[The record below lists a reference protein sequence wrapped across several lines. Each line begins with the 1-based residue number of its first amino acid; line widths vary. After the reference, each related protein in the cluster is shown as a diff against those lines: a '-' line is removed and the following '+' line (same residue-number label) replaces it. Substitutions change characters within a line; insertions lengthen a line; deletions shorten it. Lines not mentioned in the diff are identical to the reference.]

1 MADEDRQTF
10 EVLNPG
16 GHANLIA
23 GLKQYARRANSV
35 NTSQIADAAVTDDK
49 LDPDGVRSKVT
60 QLESD
65 LANVSIDVDDLG
77 LDYDEDEKMLYVTYR
92 DERSSN
98 AIPAT
103 FGGGGGG
110 GPTVNAKLTVENT
123 TGWISTSITQ
133 GAECVLSLTWS
144 SIEDGIATGD
154 GTLTVTVD
162 NVVKVVRTIEQGSV
176 TVDVSP
182 FLTVGNRKVK
192 LRVTDVYD
200 QSNVKTFTI
209 NVADLYVRS
218 AFDTS
223 GTFPAGQS
231 FEYTYTP
238 VGAVEKH
245 MVFEVDGNSV
255 GTTTVTTSG
264 RQQTQVIPGLTHGAH
279 ILRVWFTATIN
290 GAEVTSNVLTHALV
304 VVDASSNLPIISS
317 PFSATTAVQYETL
330 QIPYTVYT
338 PNSLTSPVVLSVNG
352 QQVSSLT
359 VDRTEHTWSYRVN
372 SIGAL
377 TLTIASGT
385 ITKTFSLTATASD
398 IDVYAETANLSL
410 YLTANGR
417 SNNEAHPEVWE
428 DADNHISATLTDFN
442 FVSDGWITD
451 SDGFTALRVANEA
464 RVTIPYKP
472 FENDFRSTGKTLEFE
487 FATRDIYDYDAVV
500 ISCWSGDR
508 GFKLTAQ
515 QALLASEQSSVAM
528 SYKEDEHVRVSFVAE
543 KRTEDRLLLLYVNGI
558 MSQVIQYPDNDD
570 FSQQVPVN
578 ISIGNS
584 SCATDIYCIRIYDNN
599 LTRYQVLNNWIADTQ
614 DVTLMLQRY
623 AHNNVYD
630 EYGNITI
637 ENLPGDLPYMVIEA
651 PELPQYKGD
660 KKTVSGYYVD
670 PVNASKSFSFTGCQ
684 INVQGTSSAVY
695 DIKNFDLQFKN
706 GFEMTQSGEHADNYA
721 LTANVVPFNRF
732 VIKADVASSEGA
744 NNVELVKLFCDTDP
758 YKRPEEIANP
768 KVRKGIYGQPMVL
781 FWHNTSTNETAY
793 YSKGNFNLPKRAP
806 GPYGYTGDMESWEF
820 QNNTSNLMLFLTDYF
835 DETMI
840 PDPDTGDLK
849 ESWRYDYEARF
860 PEDTWTDY
868 SKLQELQSFVYS
880 TYRQEATDNALAE
893 SVTYDGV
900 TYTTDSAAYR
910 LAKFKAEFGN
920 YAEVSSF
927 IFYYIFT
934 ELFLMVDSR
943 AKNLFIGFSGGDATS
958 LQHIDRKAVA
968 EPYDMDSS
976 LGINNEG
983 ALVFGY
989 SLEDTDHLTGGAD
1002 VFNGQNSVLW
1012 CNVRDAF
1019 GPEIAQMYKTLR
1031 SNGTLS
1037 YATVEQR
1044 FEDHQAKWPEAVFN
1058 EDAWAKY
1065 IGPLISP
1072 AAGKTATA
1080 SYLSMA
1086 QGSKKEQRKWWL
1098 YNRFRYMD
1106 SKWTAG
1112 DARNSIIELRGYAKA
1127 NITVTPYSDI
1137 YPAVRYASYTVT
1149 ERGTHGVPTTLVCP
1163 IDTLNDSEIWIFSA
1177 PQLASVGDLS
1187 GLKVGRADFRA
1198 AVNLQDIRVGSNAT
1212 GYTNPNLTELY
1223 VGNNSL
1229 LRLIDARNCTALTG
1243 ALDFS
1248 GASNVEHVYLDGT
1261 NVTSVSLP
1269 VGGILKTL
1277 SLPDTITNL
1286 TVRSQPGITSFSM
1299 EGNDYSSITTLRVE
1313 NSGTSIPVLSIL
1325 DQMPENS
1332 RVRIIGFTA
1341 VAQDEQDVEDFFDYL
1356 DTMRGL
1362 DEAGN
1367 NLPNPVVSGTITGL
1381 GTITGAWLAEMNSRY
1396 PDVTIQ
1402 YQHINSTLS
1411 YYSYD
1416 GSTLIT
1422 TEQVTDGGNGTY
1434 SGTPS
1439 RTSTAQYSYAFAG
1452 WSLYQDQ
1459 YVADPNAT
1467 KSVGAD
1473 RSVYAAYTR
1482 TTRTYTITWRNA
1494 NGTTLETD
1502 ENVAYGTMPTYNGA
1516 TPTQDG
1522 EESTG
1527 WQPSVAAVTGN
1538 QTYTAVYVPVY
1549 RVRFYNGSTLLDTQN
1564 VREGGTAVYG
1574 GTTPV
1579 SSEGTYMEFTGW
1591 DKALTNITANT
1602 DVFAQFRDT
1611 RSDVIK
1617 YVEGTLMDYFSDTAT
1632 TVADN
1637 MFRNRRNPV
1646 TATTSATTIG
1656 TYAFGANT
1664 ALTTVDLISTNA
1676 VTISANA
1683 FKNCTNLDALII
1695 RSATMSTLSAASAFI
1710 STAIA
1715 NKQGAVYVPASLVS
1729 TYEANSNWSR
1739 YVIASIDDYPLTDF
1753 SDLRN
1758 VSWAQLEADVAD
1770 GTAPIKYSVG
1780 QTKQVDLGTE
1790 GKVEMQIVGFGTD
1803 ELSDSA
1809 GMAGISFVS
1818 KGILATTHRMNPAN
1832 DSGTQGTGANGGW
1845 EYSEMRTYLSD
1856 TILPKF
1862 PSELQSAIKE
1872 VTKYSDNIVPGE
1884 TSITHD
1890 QQTTDKLWIPSAR
1903 EVFGGTSYEQTGPI
1917 YSDLFNS
1924 NSSRTKYDQNG
1935 AAAWFLR
1942 SAYTASTF
1950 RTTNSGGSVGST
1962 SAGNTNG
1969 VALGFSIGTY
1979 KSPWESILK
1988 SIDDGDYATKYSIG
2002 DAVKLD
2008 LGDSLGVVN
2017 MQIAAFD
2024 ADPIPGGGT
2033 SHITFLAE
2041 KTLVGTPFNMDSDG
2055 TRGSWANS
2063 NYRTGMMNTILPSIP
2078 QNVRDSIVEVT
2089 KYSDV
2094 YDKDA
2099 GKIIHDQPTVDKVWI
2114 PSAREVGITE
2124 YEQSGPIYSALFTD
2138 LASRIRKNPYNNTVI
2153 WQLRTAYS
2161 SSEFM
2166 TITTNGYT
2174 SPTALG
2180 SYTYFIFGFCL

>member
-35 NTSQIADAAVTDDK
+35 HTSQIADAAVTDDK

-192 LRVTDVYD
+192 LRITDVYD

-264 RQQTQVIPGLTHGAH
+264 RQQTQVIPGLAHGAH

-338 PNSLTSPVVLSVNG
+338 PSSLTSPVVLSVNG

-417 SNNEAHPEVWE
+417 SNDEAHPEVWE

-570 FSQQVPVN
+570 FSQQVPMN

-584 SCATDIYCIRIYDNN
+584 SCATDIYCIRVYDND
-599 LTRYQVLNNWIADTQ
+599 LTRFQVLNNWIADTQ

-623 AHNNVYD
+623 QHNHVYD

-637 ENLPGDLPYMVIEA
+637 ENLPSDLPYMVIEA
-651 PELPQYKGD
+651 EELPQYKGD

-670 PVNASKSFSFTGCQ
+670 PVNAAKSFSFTGCQ

-721 LTANVVPFNRF
+721 LASTVIPFNRF

-758 YKRPEEIANP
+758 YKRPEELANP
-768 KVRKGIYGQPMVL
+768 KVRKGIDGYPMVL
-781 FWHNTSTNETAY
+781 FWHNTATNETTF
-793 YSKGNFNLPKRAP
+793 YSKGNMNLPKRAP
-806 GPYGYTGDMESWEF
+806 EPYGYSGDMESWEF
-820 QNNTSNLMLFLTDYF
+820 QNNTSNLMLFLSDTF
-835 DETMI
+835 SMAPRT
-840 PDPDTGDLK
+840 DPDTGETK
-849 ESWRYDYEARF
+849 ETWRYDYEARF
-860 PEDTWTDY
+860 PSDEWVDID
-868 SKLQELQSFVYS
+868 KLQEFQSFVYS
-880 TYRQEATDNALAE
+880 TYRNGATNNTLPE
-893 SVTYDGV
+893 SVTYQETHVVLDEVTNPETGEVTYEERLVTEDV

-910 LAKFKAEFGN
+910 LSKFKNEFGK
-920 YAEVSSF
+920 YAEVDSF

-943 AKNLFIGFSGGDATS
+943 AKNLFIGFSGGPATG
-958 LQHIDRKAVA
+958 LTHIDRKAVA
-968 EPYDMDSS
+968 EPYDMDTA
-976 LGINNEG
+976 IATNNEG

-989 SLEDTDHLTGGAD
+989 NLEDTDHLTGGAN

-1019 GPEIAQMYKTLR
+1019 GTEISQMYRTLR
-1031 SNGTLS
+1031 SNGVLS
-1037 YATVEQR
+1037 YNVVEQR

-1058 EDAWAKY
+1058 EDAWVKY

-1112 DARNSIIELRGYAKA
+1112 DARNNIIELRGYAKA

-1163 IDTLNDSEIWIFSA
+1163 IDALNDSEIWIFSA

-1212 GYTNPNLTELY
+1212 GYTNQNLTQLY

-1229 LRLIDARNCTALTG
+1229 LRTIDARNCTALTG

-1261 NVTSVSLP
+1261 GVTSVSLP

-1286 TVRSQPGITSFSM
+1286 TVQSQPGVTSFSM

-1313 NSGTSIPVLSIL
+1313 NSGTSIPVLAIL

-1341 VAQDEQDVEDFFDYL
+1341 IAETTDDVEDFFDYL

-1362 DEAGN
+1362 DESGN

-1381 GTITGAWLAEMNSRY
+1381 GTITGAWLAEMNARY
-1396 PDVTIQ
+1396 PDVTIG
-1402 YQHINSTLS
+1402 YQHITSTLS
-1411 YYSYD
+1411 YYSWD
-1416 GSTLIT
+1416 GQTLIT
-1422 TEQVTDGGNGTY
+1422 TETISDGGNGAY
-1434 SGTPS
+1434 SGQPS
-1439 RTSTAQYSYAFAG
+1439 RTATAQWSYAFSG

-1459 YVADPNAT
+1459 YTADPNAT
-1467 KSVGAD
+1467 KGVSAD

-1482 TTRTYTITWRNA
+1482 TLQTYTITWRNA
-1494 NGTTLETD
+1494 DNTTLETD
-1502 ENVAYGTMPTYNGA
+1502 TNVPYGSTPQYNGA
-1516 TPTQDG
+1516 TPTYQGDT
-1522 EESTG
+1522 STG
-1527 WQPSVAAVTGN
+1527 WNPTPATVTGN

-1549 RVRFYNGSTLLDTQN
+1549 QVNFYNGSTLLQTSN
-1564 VREGGTAVYG
+1564 VREGGTAVFT
-1574 GTTPV
+1574 GTTPT
-1579 SSEGTYMEFTGW
+1579 SSQTGFEFTGW
-1591 DKALTNITANT
+1591 DKSLENIRAATN
-1602 DVFAQFRDT
+1602 FYAQFRDT
-1611 RSDVIK
+1611 RSVVIQ
-1617 YVEGTLMDYFSDTAT
+1617 YVEGTMTDYFSDTAT

-1637 MFRNRRNPV
+1637 AFYSHTAPV
-1646 TATTSATTIG
+1646 TATTSATSIG
-1656 TYAFGANT
+1656 GYAFGYCKS
-1664 ALTTVDLISTNA
+1664 LTTVDLTNASA
-1676 VTISANA
+1676 VTIAAGA
-1683 FKNCTNLDALII
+1683 FSNCTKIESLII
-1695 RSATMSTLSAASAFI
+1695 RSETMSTLSSTNAFNSTPISSGNGAVFVPSSLVATYKADAKWSQYLILPLSAYPTTDYSTILDSWADIIAA
-1710 STAIA
+1710 TNNGTA
-1715 NKQGAVYVPASLVS
+1715 NKY
-1729 TYEANSNWSR
+1729 
-1739 YVIASIDDYPLTDF
+1739 SIGD
-1753 SDLRN
+1753 
-1758 VSWAQLEADVAD
+1758 
-1770 GTAPIKYSVG
+1770 
-1780 QTKQVDLGTE
+1780 TKLLDLGTE
-1790 GKVEMQIVGFGTD
+1790 GKVYAQVAKVD
-1803 ELSDSA
+1803 A
-1809 GMAGISFVS
+1809 NGITFVT
-1818 KGILATTHRMNPAN
+1818 KGLLATTHRMNPGN
-1832 DSGTQGTGANGGW
+1832 NSGAQGTGGNGGW
-1845 EYSEMRTYLSD
+1845 EHCEMRTYLND
-1856 TILPKF
+1856 TVFTLF
-1862 PSELQSAIKE
+1862 PAELQAAIKTE
-1872 VTKYSDNIVPGE
+1872 TKYSSNYNGTLFINGCV
-1884 TSITHD
+1884 T
-1890 QQTTDKLWIPSAR
+1890 QDKLWLLSHQ
-1903 EVFGGTSYEQTGPI
+1903 EVFGETNYESRGEH
-1917 YSDLFNS
+1917 YSDLFPDQKSRIKYNQS
-1924 NSSRTKYDQNG
+1924 GSSSD
-1935 AAAWFLR
+1935 WWLR
-1942 SAYTASTF
+1942 
-1950 RTTNSGGSVGST
+1950 SVGSSNNFRIVESGGGT
-1962 SAGNTNG
+1962 YSYSANYNRG
-1969 VALGFSIGTY
+1969 VLVGFSI
-1979 KSPWESILK
+1979 
-1988 SIDDGDYATKYSIG
+1988 
-2002 DAVKLD
+2002 
-2008 LGDSLGVVN
+2008 
-2017 MQIAAFD
+2017 
-2024 ADPIPGGGT
+2024 
-2033 SHITFLAE
+2033 
-2041 KTLVGTPFNMDSDG
+2041 
-2055 TRGSWANS
+2055 
-2063 NYRTGMMNTILPSIP
+2063 
-2078 QNVRDSIVEVT
+2078 
-2089 KYSDV
+2089 
-2094 YDKDA
+2094 
-2099 GKIIHDQPTVDKVWI
+2099 
-2114 PSAREVGITE
+2114 
-2124 YEQSGPIYSALFTD
+2124 
-2138 LASRIRKNPYNNTVI
+2138 
-2153 WQLRTAYS
+2153 
-2161 SSEFM
+2161 
-2166 TITTNGYT
+2166 
-2174 SPTALG
+2174 
-2180 SYTYFIFGFCL
+2180 